1 MPSLNTAP
9 SRVPLPDRDEVEQFL
24 FREARLL
31 DERQFDAWRDLFAE
45 DGLYWAPTRHA
56 QASPDEAVSLFLDD
70 RTTMAARIRRLS
82 HPEVHLQSPPSR
94 AVHLVSNIELGQEME
109 PDGTFSVFS
118 AFSMAEYRQ
127 DDVRWYAGR
136 VEHRLRRAA
145 PGFKIVLKKVVLV
158 NCSGA
163 FTAMAVYF

>member
-31 DERQFDAWRDLFAE
+31 DERQFDAWRELFAE

-70 RTTMAARIRRLS
+70 RTTMAARIRRRRVS
-82 HPEVHLQSPPSR
+82 VTSASMSSRRSGSPPR
-94 AVHLVSNIELGQEME
+94 NLTRTA
-109 PDGTFSVFS
+109 P
-118 AFSMAEYRQ
+118 
-127 DDVRWYAGR
+127 
-136 VEHRLRRAA
+136 RRANS
-145 PGFKIVLKKVVLV
+145 PSTPRCCSVVSCGSSRFGQLQ
-158 NCSGA
+158 
-163 FTAMAVYF
+163 